1 MMKNTIENLL
11 ENLRV
16 RRFIVS
22 GDTFRK
28 VLETKRIN
36 DAENIKSHK
45 SYFKPGAAKLK
56 TLDRSG
62 VFFSVFQQ
70 FHKKILVRLVNANS
84 RYTRVLEAG
93 KEKIFMAVCFLA
105 KEGKSFNSSYTV
117 PHRTDARCQ
126 TSP

>member
-56 TLDRSG
+56 TLDRCS
-62 VFFSVFQQ
+62 FPF
-70 FHKKILVRLVNANS
+70 LNNS
-84 RYTRVLEAG
+84 IKRS
-93 KEKIFMAVCFLA
+93 
-105 KEGKSFNSSYTV
+105 SFV
-117 PHRTDARCQ
+117 
-126 TSP
+126 